1 MQDLGYTLGQDSSN
15 QRHQATEE
23 ESQTFSQWFGNRRPR
38 ACTDVKRGLLAWCL
52 TSDFPHFV
60 FGLIQLACG
69 QFGSIIP
76 VLMGSFSWFCGFGN
90 WVYPPLSCSTWPN
103 CQVGA
108 CVLVVQCSLYHFR
121 VVLHT
126 FEHNSWPQSS
136 LRSCPEPLFSFTISF
151 PLSHSLFPHLCW
163 LQLGEG
169 CLCAGAC
176 AYIHLGVVQWCPRD
190 LFPHCSPSLWFLL
203 PFLPLAIAT
212 LFSWPPSNYLAHP
225 LASLLVPFP
234 FSSSPHQGTLSSL
247 HSFCFLCMFMI
258 VYELNPKLGIQLSI
272 SSSYHLDVL
281 LFLLIE

>member
-38 ACTDVKRGLLAWCL
+38 AWTDVKRGLLAWCL

-76 VLMGSFSWFCGFGN
+76 VLMGSFSWCCGFGN

-103 CQVGA
+103 CQAGA

-126 FEHNSWPQSS
+126 FSITP
-136 LRSCPEPLFSFTISF
+136 
-151 PLSHSLFPHLCW
+151 
-163 LQLGEG
+163 
-169 CLCAGAC
+169 
-176 AYIHLGVVQWCPRD
+176 
-190 LFPHCSPSLWFLL
+190 SPSLALEAVPSHYFPSPFLFPFPTL
-203 PFLPLAIAT
+203 FFRVCVGCSWGRGAFAPVHMPTFTWAWCNGALGIYFLIVAPLYGFSCLCCHWPPPPSSPGHRPTTLPIPLPPFSSPSPFLPLPIKV
-212 LFSWPPSNYLAHP
+212 H
-225 LASLLVPFP
+225 SLLFILFV
-234 FSSSPHQGTLSSL
+234 
-247 HSFCFLCMFMI
+247 FCAC
-258 VYELNPKLGIQLSI
+258 S
-272 SSSYHLDVL
+272 
-281 LFLLIE
+281 